1 MVIVGFG
8 LQLNTKPGLVRF
20 EIEGTATL
28 TGKDEDIRKVL
39 EVDAE
44 TKMPRILPRI
54 YQHAFTAMYLL
65 STVLNTPPP
74 PQDLLGSQ
82 RSQGSAENADVEV
95 EAQISATTPQAET
108 PKEQTSEPVAPAH

>member
-82 RSQGSAENADVEV
+82 RSQDSAENADVEV

>member
-1 MVIVGFG
+1 
-8 LQLNTKPGLVRF
+8 LVRF
-20 EIEGTATL
+20 EVEGTATL

-39 EVDAE
+39 EADSE
-44 TKMPRILPRI
+44 TKIPRILPRI

-82 RSQGSAENADVEV
+82 RSQGSAEDVDVEI
-95 EAQISATTPQAET
+95 EAQISTTTPQTET
-108 PKEQTSEPVAPAH
+108 PKEQTNAPAVPAH